1 MGFGG
6 RLWVTEAGYPSL
18 PAHQWDPAMAG
29 GDVDQA
35 RWMARGP
42 RQLIA
47 GGADVVFVSFRDNHE
62 FGADS
67 SFGSEGVIAWP
78 SLAVKPA
85 YWALLALAA
94 LPLPAP

>member
-1 MGFGG
+1 MP
-6 RLWVTEAGYPSL
+6 L
-18 PAHQWDPAMAG
+18 
-29 GDVDQA
+29 
-35 RWMARGP
+35 GP
-42 RQLIA
+42 RQLIDD
-47 GGADVVFVSFRDNHE
+47 GADVSFRDNHE

-94 LPLPAP
+94 LPLAAA